1 MMHCRKSKAHLL
13 AATILVAVVSGC
25 SSSAKFVAVP
35 HDLDRATV
43 PRQSIS
49 MTAMRFRFEP
59 EVIHVKAG
67 TLLTLKIKSVQGTHG
82 FHLSDFDIDDTLEEN
97 EEKTVELYLST
108 PGEYSFRC
116 SHFCGLGHLGMTGKI
131 VVE

>member
-1 MMHCRKSKAHLL
+1 MMHCWKSKAHLL
-13 AATILVAVVSGC
+13 AATILAAVVSGC

-35 HDLDRATV
+35 HDLDKANV

-49 MTAMRFRFEP
+49 MTAKRFHFEP
-59 EVIHVKAG
+59 EKIHVKAG
-67 TLLTLKIKSVQGTHG
+67 TLLTVKIKSVQGTHG
-82 FHLSDFDIDDTLEEN
+82 FRLSEFDIDETLEEN

-108 PGEYSFRC
+108 PGEFSFRC

-131 VVE
+131 VVK

>member
-1 MMHCRKSKAHLL
+1 MMHCRKSKVHLL
-13 AATILVAVVSGC
+13 VATILAAVVSGC

-35 HDLDRATV
+35 HDLDKANV

-67 TLLTLKIKSVQGTHG
+67 TLLTLKINSVQGTHG
-82 FHLSDFDIDDTLEEN
+82 FRLSEFDIDETLEEN

-108 PGEYSFRC
+108 PGEFSFRC

-131 VVE
+131 VVK

>member
-1 MMHCRKSKAHLL
+1 MMHCRKSKVHLL
-13 AATILVAVVSGC
+13 VATILAAVVSGC

-35 HDLDRATV
+35 HDLDKANV

-82 FHLSDFDIDDTLEEN
+82 FRLSEFDIDETLEEN
-97 EEKTVELYLST
+97 EEKTVGLYLST
-108 PGEYSFRC
+108 PGEFSFRC

-131 VVE
+131 VVK